1 MPSHIKLS
9 LAMASRSNGDTRAA
23 ATNGTSI
30 KALIVLPP
38 KAKMIAKVQIVVDA
52 TLVMIDVVKGT
63 AVATGTGRSSSA
75 HPTLH
80 SEIGW

>member
-9 LAMASRSNGDTRAA
+9 PAMASRSNGDARAA

-38 KAKMIAKVQIVVDA
+38 KAKMIAKVQILVDA
-52 TLVMIDVVKGT
+52 TLVMIDVVKKQRLPLAPADQAALIRLCT
-63 AVATGTGRSSSA
+63 PR
-75 HPTLH
+75 
-80 SEIGW
+80 